1 MTMATI
7 LEVFERY
14 LGEYLKASKPRK
26 TEILSAVCELTGLHR
41 KAAIRKFRILQFR
54 FIGQSDRRGR
64 PVTYTPDVTA
74 ALKDVWEASS
84 EICGELIQPV
94 IAEYVTVMQRDGQW
108 QHRPDTT
115 AKLLQMSEGTVK
127 ARVSTFM
134 KARHVRHGLSA
145 TSPSLLKNIIP
156 IVVGEWA
163 DKPPGYGQVDTVV
176 HCGSSLVGD
185 LVFSV
190 NYTDIATLWHGLA
203 AQWNKGQKATSDSLE
218 RIKSRLPFP
227 LKGIHPDTGSEFIN
241 WHLKGLCDQNKIDLT
256 RSRPNHKNDNAYVE
270 QKNGHVIRRFMGYT
284 RLDTPEV
291 VPLINEMYVILETYL
306 NHFVP
311 SRKCRSKVRIGAR
324 YKRTYDQAQTPYKRV
339 LAHPAIADEIK
350 EKLKL
355 QHEQLNPLNLKQ
367 RVDRLSMQIFKIQRE
382 NGNQS
387 LSEKSQLR

>member
-1 MTMATI
+1 MPT
-7 LEVFERY
+7 
-14 LGEYLKASKPRK
+14 
-26 TEILSAVCELTGLHR
+26 
-41 KAAIRKFRILQFR
+41 
-54 FIGQSDRRGR
+54 
-64 PVTYTPDVTA
+64 
-74 ALKDVWEASS
+74 
-84 EICGELIQPV
+84 
-94 IAEYVTVMQRDGQW
+94 
-108 QHRPDTT
+108 
-115 AKLLQMSEGTVK
+115 
-127 ARVSTFM
+127 
-134 KARHVRHGLSA
+134 
-145 TSPSLLKNIIP
+145 
-156 IVVGEWA
+156 
-163 DKPPGYGQVDTVV
+163 
-176 HCGSSLVGD
+176 SLVGD